1 MDHAWPCAGEVAEA
15 GRPEALCG
23 TLDTLILDAQDQ
35 ELQAWPQHTAAQL
48 LVSPKP
54 CLRRLH
60 IMGPNSTPRGALGQ
74 DYLSHHYNCC
84 KGMVKNDITGS
95 VSVKGHGR

>member
-1 MDHAWPCAGEVAEA
+1 VDHAWPCAGEVAEA

-48 LVSPKP
+48 LVSPNP
-54 CLRRLH
+54 
-60 IMGPNSTPRGALGQ
+60 A
-74 DYLSHHYNCC
+74 
-84 KGMVKNDITGS
+84 
-95 VSVKGHGR
+95 